1 MTQGFNNYFPL
12 LYDSTS
18 TLFDYFLDIDN
29 FLFFDDYKK
38 NFENYDIDIKNRY
51 DSYSTNNNNLLRPSN
66 LYLNKDEVI
75 KNISTKN
82 IIKIYKN
89 RDFDKKII

>member
-1 MTQGFNNYFPL
+1 M

-51 DSYSTNNNNLLRPSN
+51 DSYSANNNMLHPSK

-75 KNISTKN
+75 KNISTK
-82 IIKIYKN
+82 KYYK
-89 RDFDKKII
+89 DI